1 MKTIKEIMKNIA
13 EADNYSIALEA
24 INIFRKRLFP
34 AYSRSL
40 WTNVGPMSPLHPE
53 LLPIV
58 FKWKKSGEI
67 YVDLKEI
74 IPKE

>member
-1 MKTIKEIMKNIA
+1 
-13 EADNYSIALEA
+13 
-24 INIFRKRLFP
+24 
-34 AYSRSL
+34 
-40 WTNVGPMSPLHPE
+40 MSPLHPE

-58 FKWKKSGEI
+58 FIWKKSGEI